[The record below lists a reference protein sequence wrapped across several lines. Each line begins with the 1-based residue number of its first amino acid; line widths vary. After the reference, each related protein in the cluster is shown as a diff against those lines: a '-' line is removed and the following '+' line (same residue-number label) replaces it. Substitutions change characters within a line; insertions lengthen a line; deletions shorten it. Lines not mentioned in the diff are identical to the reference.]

1 MAKTKEELDVLKQ
14 QYRELTKKL
23 KELSEEELKEVTGG
37 SVVIGMNGF
46 ENGGDR
52 KDVFYE
58 CVCGLY
64 FTNEYLY
71 KSHLASCKVYNGN
84 K

>member
-1 MAKTKEELDVLKQ
+1 MAKTKEELNVLKQ

-23 KELSEEELKEVTGG
+23 KELSKEELKEVTSG
-37 SVVIGMNGF
+37 SVIVGMDGL
-46 ENGGDR
+46 ENGEGK
-52 KDVFYE
+52 KDMFYE